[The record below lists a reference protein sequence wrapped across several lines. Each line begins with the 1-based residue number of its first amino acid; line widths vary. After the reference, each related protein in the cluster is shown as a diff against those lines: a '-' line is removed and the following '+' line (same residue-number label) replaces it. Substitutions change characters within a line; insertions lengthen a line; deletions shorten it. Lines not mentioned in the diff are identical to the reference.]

1 MKFISFITKYSRTI
15 VILAILTGV
24 VSGIAKAGLIAV
36 VNAVLHTANPAS
48 ARGLIWSFVALCL
61 AMPVSRF
68 VSQTLLTHLGQKAI
82 FDLRLRLCRQIL
94 ATPQRGLEEMGSPR
108 IMAVLTDDISAIS
121 NTVTTIPVLCMQFAV
136 VLGSLIY
143 MAWLSFTTFLIVFG
157 FIIVGS
163 TIFQLASSRGLRFL
177 RLARDH
183 QDALMKHF
191 RTMLE
196 GTKELKLHRHRRHAF
211 LTSVLQST
219 AAAYR
224 RSNFIGNVI
233 YAATASFG
241 YQLIFFILLGLLIF
255 VMPSII
261 QVDTQTLTG
270 FALALFYMLI
280 PLGDIISLSP
290 LISRAN
296 IAMDKID
303 ALGLSLT
310 ATEAD
315 EAAGGADAPSFER
328 LELKGVA
335 HSYHRE
341 LENRSFTLGPIDLS
355 FAPGELV
362 FLVGGNG
369 SGKTTLAKLIC
380 GLYTP
385 EFGEI
390 RLNSEPVN
398 DQNREAYRQLFS
410 VVFSDFHLFENLLG
424 LETLELD
431 SRAEEYLKQLQLN
444 HKVQI
449 TDGTFSTIDLSQGQR
464 KRLALLTSFLEN
476 RPFYIF
482 DEWAADQDPVFKEI
496 FYLQLL
502 PELKAKGKTVLVI
515 SHDDRYY
522 SLGDRIIKLDYGK
535 IDHDHAVTFT
545 PRDVREL
552 RISL

>member
-24 VSGIAKAGLIAV
+24 ISGIAKAGLIAV

-48 ARGLIWSFVALCL
+48 ARGLVWAFVALCL
-61 AMPVSRF
+61 AMPVTRF
-68 VSQTLLTHLGQKAI
+68 ISQTLLTHLGQKAI

-143 MAWLSFTTFLIVFG
+143 MAWLSFTTFLIVLG
-157 FIIVGS
+157 FIVVGS
-163 TIFQLASSRGLRFL
+163 TIFQLASNRGLRFL
-177 RLARDH
+177 KLARDH

-211 LTSVLQST
+211 LNGVLHST

-255 VMPSII
+255 VMPTII
-261 QVDTQTLTG
+261 RVDTQTLTG

-290 LISRAN
+290 LLSRAN

-310 ATEAD
+310 PTEAG

-328 LELKGVA
+328 LELKGVT

-355 FAPGELV
+355 FVPGELV

-390 RLNSEPVN
+390 RLNSGPVN

-431 SRAEEYLKQLQLN
+431 SRAENYLKQLQLN

-476 RPFYIF
+476 RPIYIF

-535 IDHDHAVTFT
+535 IDDDHAVTFT